1 MGRKKKIK
9 RDIKEEM
16 DGKRGNGKENCEEE
30 QYMGRKPVHGK
41 GNEKIRGTRQ
51 KEM

>member
-1 MGRKKKIK
+1 LRGKI
-9 RDIKEEM
+9 
-16 DGKRGNGKENCEEE
+16 GNGKENRKEEE
-30 QYMGRKPVHGK
+30 YMGRKSVHGK